1 MKIENKQQY
10 GAIDIMKFL
19 CSLLIVS
26 AHYVTENAEG
36 RINKILEYS
45 VSLYIIVVP
54 FFFCCS
60 GFLIFKK
67 IFSDPES
74 GGKRVLSYCKHLMIM
89 YGVWSVIYLSFKIA
103 EWMKSGASSN
113 SIIKYLINS
122 IFYSTY
128 KTIWFLPALCVGT
141 IIAYFLIKHIGLKK
155 TLAVA
160 GIFYLIGALGV
171 SYKKKKKKSEILSDL
186 PSKYDYVFVS
196 TRNGVFNAFP
206 FIVMGAF
213 IAQRRDSHR
222 GKIAEDLIPCIVSGA
237 MFVAEAFLLKFKFSA
252 PNANTLIMLLPF
264 TYFFVSLCLDI
275 KISSGK
281 WLLWMRKMSTAVF
294 LCQRI
299 FLSAI
304 PAVWPDGV
312 IASVLNGNPYLG
324 IVIILFMVVAL
335 SSLLVFISQKN
346 RFFSVL
352 C

>member
-19 CSLLIVS
+19 CSLLIVA

-36 RINKILEYS
+36 RINRLLEYS
-45 VSLYIIVVP
+45 ASLYIIVVP

-60 GFLIFKK
+60 GFLLFKK
-67 IFSDPES
+67 IFSDS
-74 GGKRVLSYCKHLMIM
+74 QDGGKRVISYCKHLMIM
-89 YGVWSVIYLSFKIA
+89 YGVWSVIYLSFKIT
-103 EWMKSGASSN
+103 EWIKFGASSEN
-113 SIIKYLINS
+113 VIKYLINS

-141 IIAYFLIKHIGLKK
+141 VIAYFLIKHIGLNK

-171 SYKKKKKKSEILSDL
+171 SYSFIPEKSEILSDL
-186 PSKYDYVFVS
+186 LSKYDYVFVS

-206 FIVMGAF
+206 FIAMGAF
-213 IAQRRDSHR
+213 IAERRNSR
-222 GKIAEDLIPCIVSGA
+222 NGKPAGDLVLCLVFGV

-252 PNANTLIMLLPF
+252 QNANTLIMLLPF
-264 TYFFVSLCLDI
+264 TYYFVSLCLDI
-275 KISSGK
+275 KLASGK

-304 PAVWPDGV
+304 PAVWPDGM
-312 IASVLNGNPYLG
+312 IASVLKGNPYSG
-324 IVIILFMVVAL
+324 IVVIMVMVLVL
-335 SSLLVFISQKN
+335 SSLLVFVSQKN
-346 RFFSVL
+346 KMFSVL